1 VGGLDRHRQPAAL
14 ESTLQ
19 NPGAGWVAVRTD
31 SPRKSMLVGVDLSQS
46 SSRAAGW
53 VFAVH

>member
-19 NPGAGWVAVRTD
+19 NPGAGWVAVGKD
-31 SPRKSMLVGVDLSQS
+31 SPRKSMLVSVDPFLSG
-46 SSRAAGW
+46 SRAAGW

>member
-1 VGGLDRHRQPAAL
+1 VL

-19 NPGAGWVAVRTD
+19 NPGAGWVAVGKD
-31 SPRKSMLVGVDLSQS
+31 SPRKSMLVSVDPFLSGFC
-46 SSRAAGW
+46 AAGW